1 MPELVHAKAVRLAP
15 GLRRVTAANPGV
27 MTGTGTNTY
36 LLGERDVA
44 VVDPGPDMPQ
54 HVDAILAAIEH
65 GGGRLARIFAT
76 HTHMDH
82 SPATASLLRHRK
94 VEVIGALASDR
105 MFQDAGFSPDIECSH
120 DQVFDGP
127 EYSLRAIATP
137 GHVSNHFCFLEQNSG
152 YLMTGD
158 HIMNGSTVVIIPPS
172 GDMAAYINSLK
183 ILLDY
188 PLTRLAPGHG
198 DIMESPAAVVQWLVD
213 HRLQREARVLEVLRA
228 HGEAT
233 VDELVLEVYS
243 DVPVAVHPVAKL
255 SLLAHLIK
263 LEQERR
269 AAQANKRWSAVSI

>member
-1 MPELVHAKAVRLAP
+1 MPDVVHAKPVQLAP

-27 MTGTGTNTY
+27 MTGAGTNTY
-36 LLGERDVA
+36 LLGEQDVA

-54 HVDAILAAIEH
+54 HVDAILAAIEQ

-82 SPATASLLRHRK
+82 SPATASLLQHRK
-94 VEVIGALASDR
+94 VEVIGALASDH
-105 MFQDAGFSPDIECSH
+105 MFQDGSFAPDIECQH
-120 DQVFDGP
+120 DQLFDAA

-152 YLMTGD
+152 FLMTGD

-172 GDMAAYINSLK
+172 GDMAAYIHSLK

-188 PLTRLAPGHG
+188 SLTHLAPGHG
-198 DIMESPAAVVQWLVD
+198 DIMENPAAVVQWLVD
-213 HRLQREARVLEVLRA
+213 HRLQREARVFEVLRA
-228 HGEAT
+228 QGEGS
-233 VDELVLEVYS
+233 VDELVHDVYN
-243 DVPVAVHPVAKL
+243 DVPVNVHPVAKL

-263 LEQERR
+263 LEQEGR
-269 AAQANKRWSAVSI
+269 AHQLNKRWRSV

>member
-1 MPELVHAKAVRLAP
+1 MPDVVHAKAVQLAP

-27 MTGTGTNTY
+27 MTGAGTNTY
-36 LLGERDVA
+36 LLGEQDVA

-54 HVDAILAAIEH
+54 HVDAILGAIEQ

-82 SPATASLLRHRK
+82 SPATASLLQHRK
-94 VEVIGALASDR
+94 VEVVGALASDH
-105 MFQDAGFSPDIECSH
+105 MFQDGNFAPDIECGH
-120 DQVFDGP
+120 DQVFDAA

-152 YLMTGD
+152 FLMTGD

-188 PLTRLAPGHG
+188 PLTHLAPGHG
-198 DIMESPAAVVQWLVD
+198 DIMENPAAVVQWLVD
-213 HRLQREARVLEVLRA
+213 HRLQREAKVLEVLQTQ
-228 HGEAT
+228 GEGS
-233 VDELVLEVYS
+233 VDELVLDVYN
-243 DVPVAVHPVAKL
+243 DVPVDVHPVAKL

-263 LEQERR
+263 LEQEGR
-269 AAQANKRWSAVSI
+269 AQQLHKRWSPV

>member
-1 MPELVHAKAVRLAP
+1 MPELVHAKAVALAA
-15 GLRRVTAANPGV
+15 GVRRVTAANPGV
-27 MTGTGTNTY
+27 MTGAGTNTY
-36 LLGERDVA
+36 LLGKRDVA
-44 VVDPGPDMPQ
+44 VVDPGPDMPE
-54 HVDAILAAIEH
+54 HVDTILAAIEQ

-94 VEVIGALASDR
+94 VEVIGALAGDQ
-105 MFQDAGFSPDIECSH
+105 MFQDASFCPDIECSH

-137 GHVSNHFCFLEQNSG
+137 GHVSNHYCFLEQNSG
-152 YLMTGD
+152 FLMTGD

-188 PLTRLAPGHG
+188 PLTHLAPGHG
-198 DIMESPAAVVQWLVD
+198 DIMENPAAVVQWLVD
-213 HRLQREARVLEVLRA
+213 HRLQREARVLAVLQAR
-228 HGEAT
+228 HEAS

-243 DVPVAVHPVAKL
+243 DVPVEIHPVAKL

-263 LEQERR
+263 LEQEHRAVQNNRR
-269 AAQANKRWSAVSI
+269 WTALS